1 MIIFWMILFFVAG
14 AAVGSFL
21 NVVADRVP
29 EGKSIISPPSHCASC
44 GIPISAIDNI
54 PIFSYI
60 WLRGRCRN
68 CNASI
73 PQRLL
78 WVEIGMA
85 LLFAFLFWHY
95 NFSWELPLALVF
107 SCVFIVLLLI
117 DLEHGILPNKIVYPS
132 MVVALAAASLGSIF
146 SFRPDYLITMVS
158 HLWILNALIGG
169 VVGFV
174 LWLLPALVYR
184 WFGRTEGMGWGDIK
198 LAALMG
204 FVTGFPL
211 VIVALFISVI
221 VGGITAAILLLLK
234 VRGRKDAIPFGP
246 FLSVGAMATLF
257 WGSSLI
263 LWLLLY

>member
-1 MIIFWMILFFVAG
+1 MIILWMVLFFAAG
-14 AAVGSFL
+14 AAIGSFL

-29 EGKSIISPPSHCASC
+29 EGKSIISPPSHCSVC
-44 GIPISAIDNI
+44 GIPISAKDNM

-60 WLRGRCRN
+60 LLRGRCRN

-78 WVEIGMA
+78 WVEIGTA
-85 LLFAFLFWHY
+85 ILFAFLYWY
-95 NFSWELPLALVF
+95 YSFSWELPLTLVF
-107 SCVFIVLLLI
+107 SCIFIVLLLI
-117 DLEHGILPNKIVYPS
+117 DLEHGILPNKIIYPS
-132 MVVALAAASLGSIF
+132 MIVALAVAGVGSIF
-146 SFRPDYLITMVS
+146 GFRPNYLVTLVS
-158 HLWILNALIGG
+158 HLWILNVLIGG

-174 LWLLPALVYR
+174 LLLLPALIYR
-184 WFGRTEGMGWGDIK
+184 LIGRTEGMGWGDVK

-211 VIVALFISVI
+211 VILALFIAVI
-221 VGGITAAILLLLK
+221 IGGIAAAILLLLK

-246 FLSVGAMATLF
+246 FLSVGALATLF

-263 LWLLLY
+263 MLLFFY